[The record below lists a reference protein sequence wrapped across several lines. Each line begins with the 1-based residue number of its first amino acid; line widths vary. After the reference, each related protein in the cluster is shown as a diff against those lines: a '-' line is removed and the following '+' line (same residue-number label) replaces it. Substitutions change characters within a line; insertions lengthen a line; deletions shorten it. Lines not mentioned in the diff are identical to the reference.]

1 MGMAKKDFER
11 QEEEQMHSGQF
22 CTRCGS
28 ELTKDE
34 IEYNE
39 NWGIK
44 DLCSDCRSTWEAIQ
58 KE

>member
-1 MGMAKKDFER
+1 MGMAKKDVER
-11 QEEEQMHSGQF
+11 QEAEQMQSEQ
-22 CTRCGS
+22 CCIRCGRK
-28 ELTKDE
+28 LTKDE

-39 NWGIK
+39 NWGTK